1 MTFTHFK
8 GYPPLWFMG
17 WITTLDTWDAHR
29 TGPCLDR
36 LCEPLFW
43 QMPGAFR
50 GISSAGYL
58 WFLVHIVHLNQSQLS
73 QMGVPSY
80 HIRCWGKTLNPWRH
94 GRRNG
99 LCRHLCQDVPPVLA
113 DDTREWCH
121 PVTRL
126 RPHLPS
132 LARPRDPGMAT
143 GLKGFMNPYKNE
155 IWYMYISTIDRYKST

>member
-1 MTFTHFK
+1 MTFTLFK
-8 GYPPLWFMG
+8 GYPPRWFMG
-17 WITTLDTWDAHR
+17 WITTFDTWDAHR
-29 TGPCLDR
+29 TCPCLDR

-43 QMPGAFR
+43 QMPGAFL
-50 GISSAGYL
+50 GISSAGCL

-80 HIRCWGKTLNPWRH
+80 HMLPHPVLGENPKPIKIPWRH

-121 PVTRL
+121 PVTSL

-132 LARPRDPGMAT
+132 LARPRDGPG
-143 GLKGFMNPYKNE
+143 
-155 IWYMYISTIDRYKST
+155 I